1 MVSGSETGAAAL
13 TALHNAPSVMSM
25 KIPQPIRLQHEIES
39 REKELERTSE
49 DQKLEKLKARA
60 QAATQ
65 HQQRLFAQAS

>member
-13 TALHNAPSVMSM
+13 TALHNASM

-39 REKELERTSE
+39 REKEVERTSE